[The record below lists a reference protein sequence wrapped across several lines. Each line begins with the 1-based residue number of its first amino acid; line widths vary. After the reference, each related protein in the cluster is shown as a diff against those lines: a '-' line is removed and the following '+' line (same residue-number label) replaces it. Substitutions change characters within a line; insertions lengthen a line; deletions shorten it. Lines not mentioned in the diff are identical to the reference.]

1 MNSILQLKKT
11 LLIRKNK
18 FVPSVPGSEFL
29 FFLIWPFGAL
39 LRSLRHFRSPEA
51 KTIFWLFCVFFG
63 FVFIYGDPYNEL
75 GNDSVRYAMNLIKMH
90 ENPLSWNEI
99 ITSFYNLE
107 EGFVDIYQ
115 PLVTW
120 LVSLFTSD
128 PRVLFM
134 LFAVVF
140 GFFYAQNL
148 WMIFNT
154 INKKVGLILFVF
166 MMSYALINP
175 IWNINGV
182 RMWTAAQLFLFGNL
196 RYFLLNDKK
205 GLIWSASS
213 ILVHFSFLFPVAVL
227 AAYIFLPKKDS
238 IFFFFYIITAFLVEI
253 KLTQVRDLLSFLPD
267 FIQPK
272 VGEYTNEVAAEAYF
286 EKFRQYS
293 WRYIWQGNI
302 STWVGYAWIIA
313 IYIRRKYWAKYF
325 PHFRQIF
332 MFALLMGSFANIA
345 AQVPSGGR
353 ILLVAN
359 GLFFALF
366 VALLG
371 QRRINLKLRWLEV
384 ISIPLLAFVVVF
396 GIRVGFDYMGIST
409 FFSNPV
415 LALFVEDTTPLIE
428 FVKKMF

>member
-1 MNSILQLKKT
+1 MNAILQLKKT
-11 LLIRKNK
+11 LFIRKNK
-18 FVPSVPGSEFL
+18 LVPSVPGSEFL

-39 LRSLRHFRSPEA
+39 LRSLRHFRAPEA

-75 GNDSVRYAMNLIKMH
+75 GNDSVRYAMNLIKIH

-99 ITSFYNLE
+99 IASFYNLE
-107 EGFVDIYQ
+107 EGVVDIYQ

-120 LVSLFTSD
+120 LVSLFTGD

-166 MMSYALINP
+166 MMAYALINP

-182 RMWTAAQLFLFGNL
+182 RMWTATQLFLFGNL

-213 ILVHFSFLFPVAVL
+213 ILVHFSFLFPIAVL

-238 IFFFFYIITAFLVEI
+238 IFFVFYIVTAFLVEI

-272 VGEYTNEVAAEAYF
+272 VGEYTNEVVAEAYF

-293 WRYIWQGNI
+293 WMYIWQANI
-302 STWVGYAWIIA
+302 STWLGYVWIIA
-313 IYIRRKYWAKYF
+313 IYIRRNYWAIYF

-332 MFALLMGSFANIA
+332 MFALLMGGFANIA

-353 ILLVAN
+353 FLTVAN

-371 QRRINLKLRWLEV
+371 QRRINLKLRWLEIITV
-384 ISIPLLAFVVVF
+384 PLMAFVIVF

-415 LALFVEDTTPLIE
+415 LALFVEDSTPLIE